1 MGYGKKMEFSN
12 GDKVGMSTVKYYSS
26 HDKQFAIKNPFNPFW
41 RSLCHNQPVMEPY
54 YPIFIDDEL
63 SKAYG
68 ICRRCGNDSELQNGN
83 LFWDVY
89 WRLKNDE
96 ITYPM

>member
-1 MGYGKKMEFSN
+1 MGYGKKMEFFN
-12 GDKVGMSTVKYYSS
+12 GDRVSMSTVKYYSS
-26 HDKQFAIKNPFNPFW
+26 HDKQFSIENPFNPFW
-41 RSLCHNQPVMEPY
+41 RSLCHNQPIMDNN
-54 YPIFIDDEL
+54 YPIFIDEDI

-68 ICRRCGNDSELQNGN
+68 LCRRCGHDSGLQNGN